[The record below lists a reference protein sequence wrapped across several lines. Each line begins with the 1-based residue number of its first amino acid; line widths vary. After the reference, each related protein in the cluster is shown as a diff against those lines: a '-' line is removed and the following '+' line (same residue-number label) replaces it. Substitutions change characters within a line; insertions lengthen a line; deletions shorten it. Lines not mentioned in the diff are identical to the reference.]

1 MARFALLLPREEMVE
16 PAGRIAREL
25 EMDVVLNQSVPT
37 ERILDLMEDC
47 RRAGADILVARGRQ
61 ASILKEHTDFPVVEI
76 QLTGLEIARLLHR
89 ARSLVSHLERPKI
102 GVVTIPNMVG
112 NIQGFEEIFDIE
124 LHTYF
129 ISGLSEME
137 RGAEQ
142 AVADGMDV
150 ILGGD
155 FVNAYCRRLGKRT
168 LFFDG
173 TEDSLRTSLLHARN
187 VGQVADAERRNTA
200 HLQVLLDYSFNGILE
215 LDARGIIV
223 QSNDVACKILE
234 QEREKLVGLP
244 LSHADAPGGRRVLGR
259 RAGPAAGALLL
270 RAQRGGVCVVAIC
283 APVAD
288 WDAGE
293 GLVFSFYE
301 MKMERQE
308 AGSRRN
314 LPRRAIWLTAGLKR
328 EPPAGRCPR
337 LVKLARTFAETG
349 QPILVY
355 GEVGGGKS
363 SLPRAST
370 TPAPCSKGLH
380 VTFDCAAHSPEQGS
394 RPVPGGQGGGHRNRS
409 IWTTWTSS
417 PGGRQRCSAVCSA
430 RRELHVQGEDTPTPV
445 AARGHQF
452 LTGTGWLEAGVFQPE
467 LYYLLHPLRLSL
479 PPPAHPPGRSEPGH
493 RHVPGRLR
501 GEVQPL
507 CGALGRPGGCSWT
520 TLAGQLH
527 QLRAFLERM
536 VLTAPARTVND
547 GYVRSWRSSIPSRW
561 SAPGAGPPPPSP
573 PRPPGWRRCLPAS
586 SGSRPRPPPRKRHRQ
601 NHPLAADEAV
611 WHPTDSR
618 ADPTADRVRPG
629 DTWGAPCLCCFA
641 MQKHSKMAILPLSA
655 ARP

>member
-25 EMDVVLNQSVPT
+25 EMDVVHNQSVPT
-37 ERILDLMEDC
+37 ERILDLMVDC

-244 LSHADAPGGRRVLGR
+244 LSTLMPREDAEFWADAL
-259 RAGPAAGALLL
+259 
-270 RAQRGGVCVVAIC
+270 AQRRELYFSVLNVAGVHVVANA

-293 GLVFSFYE
+293 GMVFSFYE
-301 MKMERQE
+301 MQKMERQGE
-308 AGSRRN
+308 RALRERYRLQRYLAHGRFEDVNHTSR
-314 LPRRAIWLTAGLKR
+314 
-328 EPPAGRCPR
+328 EMSR

-355 GEVGGGKS
+355 GEVGSGKS
-363 SLPRAST
+363 LFAQSIHNAS
-370 TPAPCSKGLH
+370 PCSKGPF
-380 VTFDCAAHSPEQGS
+380 VTFDCAAHSPEQEAALS
-394 RPVPGGQGGGHRNRS
+394 RAGKAADTGTLYLDNLDQLTPGGQRVLCRLL
-409 IWTTWTSS
+409 
-417 PGGRQRCSAVCSA
+417 
-430 RRELHVQGEDTPTPV
+430 REGVVHVQGENTPTPV
-445 AARGHQF
+445 AARVIGS
-452 LTGTGWLEAGVFQPE
+452 LTGDLAPKLEACAGLVVGSPVYYASANATLVALLTRLFYSSHFDKTMKVGAAVVAARRGGLSATFDE
-467 LYYLLHPLRLSL
+467 LNKFFTISGMPVASSQYWNSVH
-479 PPPAHPPGRSEPGH
+479 GREPGQAAQDAEGLQTM
-493 RHVPGRLR
+493 RTLARNMTFLMKSI
-501 GEVQPL
+501 
-507 CGALGRPGGCSWT
+507 ALGKEKYGLP
-520 TLAGQLH
+520 
-527 QLRAFLERM
+527 EREEP
-536 VLTAPARTVND
+536 VRTNF
-547 GYVRSWRSSIPSRW
+547 VR
-561 SAPGAGPPPPSP
+561 
-573 PRPPGWRRCLPAS
+573 
-586 SGSRPRPPPRKRHRQ
+586 
-601 NHPLAADEAV
+601 
-611 WHPTDSR
+611 
-618 ADPTADRVRPG
+618 
-629 DTWGAPCLCCFA
+629 
-641 MQKHSKMAILPLSA
+641 
-655 ARP
+655 

>member
-47 RRAGADILVARGRQ
+47 RRLCADILVARGRQ

-234 QEREKLVGLP
+234 QEREHLVGLP
-244 LSHADAPGGRRVLGR
+244 LSTLMPRRTPSSGR

-270 RAQRGGVCVVAIC
+270 RAQRGRGARGGNA

-293 GLVFSFYE
+293 GMVFSFYE
-301 MKMERQE
+301 MQKMERQGE
-308 AGSRRN
+308 RALRERYRLQRYLAHGRFEDVNHTSR
-314 LPRRAIWLTAGLKR
+314 
-328 EPPAGRCPR
+328 EMSR

-355 GEVGGGKS
+355 GEVGSGKS
-363 SLPRAST
+363 LFAQSIHNAS
-370 TPAPCSKGLH
+370 PCSKGPF
-380 VTFDCAAHSPEQGS
+380 VTFDCAAHSPEQEAALS
-394 RPVPGGQGGGHRNRS
+394 RAGKAADTGTLYLDNLDQLTPGGQRVLCRLL
-409 IWTTWTSS
+409 
-417 PGGRQRCSAVCSA
+417 
-430 RRELHVQGEDTPTPV
+430 REGVVHVQGEDTPTPV
-445 AARGHQF
+445 AARVIGS
-452 LTGTGWLEAGVFQPE
+452 LTGDLAPKLEAGVFQPE
-467 LYYLLHPLRLSL
+467 LYYLLTPLRLSL
-479 PPPAHPPGRSEPGH
+479 PP
-493 RHVPGRLR
+493 LR
-501 GEVQPL
+501 T
-507 CGALGRPGGCSWT
+507 R
-520 TLAGQLH
+520 
-527 QLRAFLERM
+527 
-536 VLTAPARTVND
+536 RT
-547 GYVRSWRSSIPSRW
+547 I
-561 SAPGAGPPPPSP
+561 
-573 PRPPGWRRCLPAS
+573 
-586 SGSRPRPPPRKRHRQ
+586 
-601 NHPLAADEAV
+601 
-611 WHPTDSR
+611 
-618 ADPTADRVRPG
+618 
-629 DTWGAPCLCCFA
+629 
-641 MQKHSKMAILPLSA
+641 
-655 ARP
+655 

>member
-47 RRAGADILVARGRQ
+47 RRTGADILVARGRQ

-244 LSHADAPGGRRVLGR
+244 LSTLMPPGGRRVLGR

-270 RAQRGGVCVVAIC
+270 RAQRGGGCTWWPMPPPWRTGTPGRAWYFPSMRC
-283 APVAD
+283 RRWSAR
-288 WDAGE
+288 E
-293 GLVFSFYE
+293 SGLCGNATGFS
-301 MKMERQE
+301 
-308 AGSRRN
+308 
-314 LPRRAIWLTAGLKR
+314 AIWLTAGLK
-328 EPPAGRCPR
+328 
-337 LVKLARTFAETG
+337 T
-349 QPILVY
+349 
-355 GEVGGGKS
+355 
-363 SLPRAST
+363 
-370 TPAPCSKGLH
+370 
-380 VTFDCAAHSPEQGS
+380 
-394 RPVPGGQGGGHRNRS
+394 
-409 IWTTWTSS
+409 
-417 PGGRQRCSAVCSA
+417 
-430 RRELHVQGEDTPTPV
+430 
-445 AARGHQF
+445 
-452 LTGTGWLEAGVFQPE
+452 
-467 LYYLLHPLRLSL
+467 
-479 PPPAHPPGRSEPGH
+479 
-493 RHVPGRLR
+493 
-501 GEVQPL
+501 
-507 CGALGRPGGCSWT
+507 
-520 TLAGQLH
+520 
-527 QLRAFLERM
+527 
-536 VLTAPARTVND
+536 
-547 GYVRSWRSSIPSRW
+547 
-561 SAPGAGPPPPSP
+561 
-573 PRPPGWRRCLPAS
+573 
-586 SGSRPRPPPRKRHRQ
+586 
-601 NHPLAADEAV
+601 
-611 WHPTDSR
+611 
-618 ADPTADRVRPG
+618 
-629 DTWGAPCLCCFA
+629 
-641 MQKHSKMAILPLSA
+641 
-655 ARP
+655 

>member
-47 RRAGADILVARGRQ
+47 RRTGADILVARGRQ

-244 LSHADAPGGRRVLGR
+244 LSTLMPREDAEFWADAL
-259 RAGPAAGALLL
+259 
-270 RAQRGGVCVVAIC
+270 AQRRELYFSVLNVAGVHVVANA

-293 GLVFSFYE
+293 GMVFSFYE
-301 MKMERQE
+301 MQKMERQGE
-308 AGSRRN
+308 RALRERYRLQRYLAHGRFEDVNHTSR
-314 LPRRAIWLTAGLKR
+314 
-328 EPPAGRCPR
+328 EMSR

-355 GEVGGGKS
+355 GEVGSGKS
-363 SLPRAST
+363 LFAQSIHNAS
-370 TPAPCSKGLH
+370 PCSKGPF
-380 VTFDCAAHSPEQGS
+380 VTFDCAAHSPEQEAALS
-394 RPVPGGQGGGHRNRS
+394 RAGKAADTGTLYLDNLDQLTPGGQRVLCRLL
-409 IWTTWTSS
+409 
-417 PGGRQRCSAVCSA
+417 
-430 RRELHVQGEDTPTPV
+430 REGVVHVQGEDTPTPV
-445 AARGHQF
+445 AARVIGS
-452 LTGTGWLEAGVFQPE
+452 LTGDLAPKLEACDGLVVGSPVYYASANATLVALLTRLFYSTPFDKTMKVGAAVAAARRGGLSSTFDE
-467 LYYLLHPLRLSL
+467 LNKFFTISGMPVASSQYWNSIH
-479 PPPAHPPGRSEPGH
+479 
-493 RHVPGRLR
+493 GRLP
-501 GEVQPL
+501 GEAAQDAEGLQTMRTLARNMAFLVKSI
-507 CGALGRPGGCSWT
+507 ALGREKYGLPEREEP
-520 TLAGQLH
+520 
-527 QLRAFLERM
+527 LRTHFIR
-536 VLTAPARTVND
+536 
-547 GYVRSWRSSIPSRW
+547 
-561 SAPGAGPPPPSP
+561 
-573 PRPPGWRRCLPAS
+573 
-586 SGSRPRPPPRKRHRQ
+586 
-601 NHPLAADEAV
+601 
-611 WHPTDSR
+611 
-618 ADPTADRVRPG
+618 
-629 DTWGAPCLCCFA
+629 
-641 MQKHSKMAILPLSA
+641 
-655 ARP
+655 

>member
-244 LSHADAPGGRRVLGR
+244 LSTLMPREDAEFWADAL
-259 RAGPAAGALLL
+259 
-270 RAQRGGVCVVAIC
+270 AQRRELYFSVLNVAGVHVVANA

-293 GLVFSFYE
+293 GMVFSFYE
-301 MKMERQE
+301 MQKMERQGE
-308 AGSRRN
+308 RALRERYRLQRYLAHGRFEDVNHTSR
-314 LPRRAIWLTAGLKR
+314 
-328 EPPAGRCPR
+328 EMSR

-355 GEVGGGKS
+355 GEVGSGKSLFAQSIHNASPRRDGPFVAINCTALNRNLLESELFGYADSSFTGARRGGKAGLFETAHGGTVFLDEIGELPLEFQAPLLRVLQEKEVRRVGDDTVIPVDIRIIGATNRNLLQLVEEGKFRRDLYYRLNVLS
-363 SLPRAST
+363 VLVPPLRERGDDYLEIARCIYERVLPQHTEEEETVFLRVLDRCRSYAWPGNVRELTNLVERVSLL
-370 TPAPCSKGLH
+370 LH
-380 VTFDCAAHSPEQGS
+380 RGS
-394 RPVPGGQGGGHRNRS
+394 REEEVVQLLNVQWQETPPAAPLVPGS
-409 IWTTWTSS
+409 
-417 PGGRQRCSAVCSA
+417 
-430 RRELHVQGEDTPTPV
+430 
-445 AARGHQF
+445 
-452 LTGTGWLEAGVFQPE
+452 
-467 LYYLLHPLRLSL
+467 
-479 PPPAHPPGRSEPGH
+479 
-493 RHVPGRLR
+493 
-501 GEVQPL
+501 
-507 CGALGRPGGCSWT
+507 
-520 TLAGQLH
+520 
-527 QLRAFLERM
+527 
-536 VLTAPARTVND
+536 APALLDR
-547 GYVRSWRSSIPSRW
+547 
-561 SAPGAGPPPPSP
+561 
-573 PRPPGWRRCLPAS
+573 
-586 SGSRPRPPPRKRHRQ
+586 
-601 NHPLAADEAV
+601 EAV
-611 WHPTDSR
+611 QEALRRNGGNLSR
-618 ADPTADRVRPG
+618 TAKTLGVSRSTLYRR
-629 DTWGAPCLCCFA
+629 L
-641 MQKHSKMAILPLSA
+641 HSGG
-655 ARP
+655 

>member
-47 RRAGADILVARGRQ
+47 RRTGADILVARGRQ

-89 ARSLVSHLERPKI
+89 ARGLVSHLERPKI

-244 LSHADAPGGRRVLGR
+244 LSTLMPREDAEFWADAL
-259 RAGPAAGALLL
+259 
-270 RAQRGGVCVVAIC
+270 AQRRELYFSVLNVAGVHVVANA

-293 GLVFSFYE
+293 GMVFSFYE
-301 MKMERQE
+301 MQKMERQGE
-308 AGSRRN
+308 RALRERYRLQRYLAHGRFEDVNHTSR
-314 LPRRAIWLTAGLKR
+314 
-328 EPPAGRCPR
+328 EMSR

-355 GEVGGGKS
+355 GEVGSGKS
-363 SLPRAST
+363 LFAQSIHNAS
-370 TPAPCSKGLH
+370 PCSKGPF
-380 VTFDCAAHSPEQGS
+380 VTFDCAAHSPEQEAALS
-394 RPVPGGQGGGHRNRS
+394 RAGKAADTGTLYLDNLDQLTPGGQRVLCRLL
-409 IWTTWTSS
+409 
-417 PGGRQRCSAVCSA
+417 
-430 RRELHVQGEDTPTPV
+430 REGVVHVQGENTPTPEAARVIGSLTGDLAPKLEACDGLVVGSPVYYASANATLVALLTRLFYSTPFDKTMKVGASVV
-445 AARGHQF
+445 AARRGGLSSTF
-452 LTGTGWLEAGVFQPE
+452 DE
-467 LYYLLHPLRLSL
+467 LNKFFTISGMPVASSQYWNSIH
-479 PPPAHPPGRSEPGH
+479 
-493 RHVPGRLR
+493 GRLP
-501 GEVQPL
+501 GEAAQDAEGLQTMRTLARNMAFLVKSI
-507 CGALGRPGGCSWT
+507 ALGREKYGLPEREEP
-520 TLAGQLH
+520 
-527 QLRAFLERM
+527 LRTHFIR
-536 VLTAPARTVND
+536 
-547 GYVRSWRSSIPSRW
+547 
-561 SAPGAGPPPPSP
+561 
-573 PRPPGWRRCLPAS
+573 
-586 SGSRPRPPPRKRHRQ
+586 
-601 NHPLAADEAV
+601 
-611 WHPTDSR
+611 
-618 ADPTADRVRPG
+618 
-629 DTWGAPCLCCFA
+629 
-641 MQKHSKMAILPLSA
+641 
-655 ARP
+655 

>member
-47 RRAGADILVARGRQ
+47 RRTGADILVARGRQ

-244 LSHADAPGGRRVLGR
+244 LSTLMPREDAEFWADAL
-259 RAGPAAGALLL
+259 
-270 RAQRGGVCVVAIC
+270 AQRRELYFSVLNVAGVHVVANA

-293 GLVFSFYE
+293 GMVFSFYE
-301 MKMERQE
+301 MQKMERQGE
-308 AGSRRN
+308 RALRERYRLQRYLAHGRFEDVNHISR
-314 LPRRAIWLTAGLKR
+314 
-328 EPPAGRCPR
+328 EMSR

-355 GEVGGGKS
+355 GEVGSGKS
-363 SLPRAST
+363 LFAQSIHNAS
-370 TPAPCSKGLH
+370 PCSKGPF
-380 VTFDCAAHSPEQGS
+380 VTFDCAAHSPEQEAALS
-394 RPVPGGQGGGHRNRS
+394 RAGKAADTGTLYLDNLDQLTPGGQRVLCRLL
-409 IWTTWTSS
+409 
-417 PGGRQRCSAVCSA
+417 
-430 RRELHVQGEDTPTPV
+430 REGVVHVQGEDTPTPV
-445 AARGHQF
+445 AARVIGS
-452 LTGTGWLEAGVFQPE
+452 LTGDLAPKLEAGVFQPE
-467 LYYLLHPLRLSL
+467 LYYLLTPLRLSL
-479 PPPAHPPGRSEPGH
+479 PPLRTRPDDLNQAIDMCLDDCVVKFNRYVVLTREARRLLMDYPWPGNYI
-493 RHVPGRLR
+493 
-501 GEVQPL
+501 
-507 CGALGRPGGCSWT
+507 
-520 TLAGQLH
+520 

-547 GYVRSWRSSIPSRW
+547 GYVRSLLEELYPLPVVRAQGQALPTAVSPEAARLAEVLSRNGG
-561 SAPGAGPPPPSP
+561 SRAAAAAELGISKTTL
-573 PRPPGWRRCLPAS
+573 WRRMKQY
-586 SGSRPRPPPRKRHRQ
+586 GIR
-601 NHPLAADEAV
+601 
-611 WHPTDSR
+611 
-618 ADPTADRVRPG
+618 DRFEG
-629 DTWGAPCLCCFA
+629 
-641 MQKHSKMAILPLSA
+641 
-655 ARP
+655 

>member
-47 RRAGADILVARGRQ
+47 RRTGADILVARGRQ

-244 LSHADAPGGRRVLGR
+244 LS
-259 RAGPAAGALLL
+259 
-270 RAQRGGVCVVAIC
+270 
-283 APVAD
+283 
-288 WDAGE
+288 
-293 GLVFSFYE
+293 
-301 MKMERQE
+301 
-308 AGSRRN
+308 
-314 LPRRAIWLTAGLKR
+314 
-328 EPPAGRCPR
+328 
-337 LVKLARTFAETG
+337 KLM
-349 QPILVY
+349 
-355 GEVGGGKS
+355 
-363 SLPRAST
+363 
-370 TPAPCSKGLH
+370 
-380 VTFDCAAHSPEQGS
+380 
-394 RPVPGGQGGGHRNRS
+394 HR
-409 IWTTWTSS
+409 
-417 PGGRQRCSAVCSA
+417 
-430 RRELHVQGEDTPTPV
+430 
-445 AARGHQF
+445 
-452 LTGTGWLEAGVFQPE
+452 
-467 LYYLLHPLRLSL
+467 
-479 PPPAHPPGRSEPGH
+479 
-493 RHVPGRLR
+493 
-501 GEVQPL
+501 
-507 CGALGRPGGCSWT
+507 
-520 TLAGQLH
+520 
-527 QLRAFLERM
+527 
-536 VLTAPARTVND
+536 
-547 GYVRSWRSSIPSRW
+547 
-561 SAPGAGPPPPSP
+561 
-573 PRPPGWRRCLPAS
+573 
-586 SGSRPRPPPRKRHRQ
+586 
-601 NHPLAADEAV
+601 
-611 WHPTDSR
+611 
-618 ADPTADRVRPG
+618 
-629 DTWGAPCLCCFA
+629 
-641 MQKHSKMAILPLSA
+641 
-655 ARP
+655 